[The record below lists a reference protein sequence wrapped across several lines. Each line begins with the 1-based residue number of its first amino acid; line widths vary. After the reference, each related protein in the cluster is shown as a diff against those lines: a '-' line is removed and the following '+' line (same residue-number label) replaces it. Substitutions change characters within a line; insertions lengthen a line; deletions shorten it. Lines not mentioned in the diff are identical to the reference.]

1 MALKEAEFG
10 VREAILEH
18 TRKLPPWHHHE
29 IGPDTFNSCQIQ

>member
-10 VREAILEH
+10 VGEAILEH

-29 IGPDTFNSCQIQ
+29 IGPDTLSSCRIQ

>member
-10 VREAILEH
+10 VREAILEP
-18 TRKLPPWHHHE
+18 TRKLPPWHHYE